1 MKTNSAYSMAARY
14 LAAII
19 LGLNSLFVF
28 YFIFTP
34 LTVYP
39 VYFII
44 SLFDSGAR
52 LLEGNLLF
60 YSGIYAEII
69 PACVAGAA
77 YYLLTLL
84 NLTTPMEWKKRL
96 MNLGFLL
103 GSFLVLNILRIVF
116 FASLSVRN
124 ENYFGAAHL
133 ATWYA
138 GSTILVAAL
147 WFAGVWLFSIK
158 QIPMY
163 SDIRGLLKD
172 VVGKRKKK

>member
-1 MKTNSAYSMAARY
+1 MKTSSAYSMVARY

-19 LGLNSLFVF
+19 LGLNGLFVF

-34 LTVYP
+34 LTVRP
-39 VYFII
+39 VFFII
-44 SLFDSGAR
+44 SLFDNGAR

-60 YSGIYAEII
+60 YSGVYAEII

-84 NLTTPMEWKKRL
+84 NLTTPMRPKKRFL
-96 MNLGFLL
+96 NLGFLL

-116 FASLSVRN
+116 FASLSVRGDD
-124 ENYFGAAHL
+124 FFDAAHL
-133 ATWYA
+133 ATWYI
-138 GSTILVAAL
+138 GSTVLVAAL
-147 WFAGVWLFSIK
+147 WFAGIWLFSIK
-158 QIPMY
+158 EIPMY

-172 VVGKRKKK
+172 VFRKRRK